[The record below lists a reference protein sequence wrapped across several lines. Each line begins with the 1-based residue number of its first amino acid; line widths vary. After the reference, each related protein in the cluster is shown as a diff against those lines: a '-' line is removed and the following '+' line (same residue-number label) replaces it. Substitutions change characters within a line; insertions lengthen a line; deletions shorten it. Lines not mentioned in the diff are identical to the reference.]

1 MVKPL
6 ITLLLIV
13 VLFSA
18 SGGQTNFRD
27 RRSARDQTAGARRSS
42 AAEERPMSVDSINEL
57 LWWLPE
63 DTETVSVSRGPFK
76 APQISE
82 PSANIRPSEY
92 VDYALTASNLA
103 LFHTIRDGRF
113 YKSIVG
119 SAMKFCVEGSRKFRA
134 PKSLG
139 GMLFEGCSITVLESG
154 MVPSRSALVNQMTQL
169 ANQVQTIAGQR
180 VLMFQERLEDDFWK
194 IYVAVPASNVLLCA
208 TNQDFLTEVLTRM
221 HHREDK
227 RALPEDL
234 PEWKEVN
241 TDAKF
246 WAVRHYDISDAPRDP
261 SSPLS
266 GKQRAANWPD
276 TEAVGIVLDFDP
288 GRSKVVTVA
297 YLSGNKD
304 ALKLFSDQHTK
315 IGQGFKPVIRLR
327 EPGVVEMMLSFDSE
341 DEVGI
346 SLLVLFSLLGHGVY
360 L

>member
-13 VLFSA
+13 ILFSA

-42 AAEERPMSVDSINEL
+42 AAEERPMPVDSINEV

-76 APQISE
+76 APQVSE
-82 PSANIRPSEY
+82 PSANISPNEY
-92 VDYALTASNLA
+92 VDYALTAFNFT

-119 SAMKFCVEGSRKFRA
+119 GAVKFCVEGSRKFRE
-134 PKSLG
+134 PTSLG
-139 GMLFEGCSITVLESG
+139 GMLFEGCDITVLESG
-154 MVPSRSALVNQMTQL
+154 TVPSRSARISQMTQV
-169 ANQVQTIAGQR
+169 ANRVQTIAGQR
-180 VLMFQERLEDDFWK
+180 VMMFEEKMEQDVWK
-194 IYVAVPASNVLLCA
+194 IYVAVPTSNVLLCA
-208 TNQDFLTEVLTRM
+208 TNLDFITQVLIRM

-234 PEWKEVN
+234 PEWKEIN

-246 WAVRHYDISDAPRDP
+246 WAVRHYDRSDAPRDP

-276 TEAVGIVLDFDP
+276 TEAVGIVFNFDP
-288 GRSKVVTVA
+288 DRSKVVTVK

-304 ALKLFSDQHTK
+304 ALKIFSDEHTK

-327 EPGVVEMMLSFDSE
+327 EPGVVEMLLSFDSE

-346 SLLVLFSLLGHGVY
+346 SVLVLFRLLGRGVY